1 MILGVERPSIVLEQ
15 LDLIFII
22 IIIIIFFFFRQLSKR
37 KAFDTT
43 RHVAMVFRYKYHTV

>member
-22 IIIIIFFFFRQLSKR
+22 IIIIFFSSSSANFRKVLPSTLQDMS
-37 KAFDTT
+37 
-43 RHVAMVFRYKYHTV
+43 